1 MNNHGKKKRVVQRN
15 RTHRPCNTGL
25 SAYCSSKAGLT
36 HLTRVLALEWAK
48 HGIRVNAVCPG
59 YFRTEMNSDFFDTPS
74 VRPVSLTNLS
84 QTFSRG
90 NARSDPLFA
99 LSTIP
104 LPVHCRVQPTN
115 ARCPT
120 LSPLVHVHHTAVQ
133 GDRVLKTI
141 PMRRLGD
148 PAELDGLL
156 LMLAS
161 ERASSYM
168 TGSVL
173 TLDGGIMLSNL

>member
-1 MNNHGKKKRVVQRN
+1 MGKARHPRQR
-15 RTHRPCNTGL
+15 RMSRLLQDRDELRFLQYPQREAGFVDESIPDCFPSQRP
-25 SAYCSSKAGLT
+25 
-36 HLTRVLALEWAK
+36 
-48 HGIRVNAVCPG
+48 
-59 YFRTEMNSDFFDTPS
+59 FR
-74 VRPVSLTNLS
+74 
-84 QTFSRG
+84 
-90 NARSDPLFA
+90 PLFRPSHHPIA
-99 LSTIP
+99 RP
-104 LPVHCRVQPTN
+104 LPRVQHTN
-115 ARCPT
+115 ARCLNT
-120 LSPLVHVHHTAVQ
+120 LSPFVHVHHTTVQ
-133 GDRVLKTI
+133 GDRIVKAI

>member
-1 MNNHGKKKRVVQRN
+1 MHA
-15 RTHRPCNTGL
+15 T
-25 SAYCSSKAGLT
+25 
-36 HLTRVLALEWAK
+36 
-48 HGIRVNAVCPG
+48 
-59 YFRTEMNSDFFDTPS
+59 
-74 VRPVSLTNLS
+74 
-84 QTFSRG
+84 
-90 NARSDPLFA
+90 
-99 LSTIP
+99 
-104 LPVHCRVQPTN
+104 LPPF
-115 ARCPT
+115 
-120 LSPLVHVHHTAVQ
+120 VHVHTAVQ
-133 GDRVLKTI
+133 GDRIVKAI

>member
-1 MNNHGKKKRVVQRN
+1 
-15 RTHRPCNTGL
+15 GL

-36 HLTRVLALEWAK
+36 HLTRVLALEWAR

-59 YFRTEMNSDFFDTPS
+59 YFKTEMNSDFFDTP
-74 VRPVSLTNLS
+74 N
-84 QTFSRG
+84 
-90 NARSDPLFA
+90 
-99 LSTIP
+99 
-104 LPVHCRVQPTN
+104 
-115 ARCPT
+115 
-120 LSPLVHVHHTAVQ
+120 
-133 GDRVLKTI
+133 GDRIVKAI

-148 PAELDGLL
+148 ASELDGLL
-156 LMLAS
+156 LLLAS